1 MSNILK
7 GKDLGKESIQELN
20 ILNIVICF
28 AFTYEGLVI
37 CGNKLINFVKLKAD
51 IFCCYTSVFCSI
63 H

>member
-28 AFTYEGLVI
+28 AFTYEGLLI
-37 CGNKLINFVKLKAD
+37 CRNKLINFVKLKAD